1 MARLLYLFTIIGLSS
16 LLNVQAIADEQ
27 GLVPSAEQNVEQ
39 IIRQRLGQMG
49 LDVERMRPATELD
62 GFYQVF
68 TGQGLFY
75 ISADASRLVAGKVF
89 SIDTVPTDLT
99 EQTVSRVRQDLVK
112 ENNALTIKYPAPNER
127 YKVTV
132 FTDHTCPYCRQLHDQ
147 IDAYHAAGISIEY
160 LAFPRAGL
168 QHQSAKELNSIFCA
182 DDSAAVMTKAM
193 AGDKPRILGC
203 NANMAEHLS
212 LARQM
217 GITGTPG
224 IILPTGQLIPGFV
237 PPERLLSELRS
248 NSQ

>member
-1 MARLLYLFTIIGLSS
+1 MARLLYLLTIIGLTS
-16 LLNVQAIADEQ
+16 LLHVQAIAAEQ
-27 GLVPSAEQNVEQ
+27 GLAPNAEQSVEQ
-39 IIRQRLGQMG
+39 TIRQRLGQMG
-49 LDVERMRPATELD
+49 LNVERLRPATELA

-89 SIDTVPTDLT
+89 AIDTVPTDLT
-99 EQTVSRVRQDLVK
+99 EQTVSLVRQELVK
-112 ENNALTIKYPAPNER
+112 DNSALTIKYPAPNER

-132 FTDHTCPYCRQLHDQ
+132 FTDHTCPYCRQLHEQ
-147 IDAYHAAGISIEY
+147 LDAYHAAGISIEY

-168 QHQSAKELNSIFCA
+168 DHQSAKELNSIFCA
-182 DDSAAVMTKAM
+182 DDAAAVMTKAM
-193 AGDKPRILGC
+193 AGDKPRLLRC
-203 NANMAEHLS
+203 NANMADHLS

-217 GITGTPG
+217 GVTGTPG
-224 IILPTGQLIPGFV
+224 IILPNGQLIPGFV